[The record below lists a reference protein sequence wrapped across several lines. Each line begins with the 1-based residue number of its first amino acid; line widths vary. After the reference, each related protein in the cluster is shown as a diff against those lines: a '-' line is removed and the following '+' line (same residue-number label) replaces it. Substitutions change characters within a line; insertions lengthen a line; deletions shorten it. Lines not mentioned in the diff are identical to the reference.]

1 METAIEAWTTQH
13 YGMDS
18 PATRFAGDDRY
29 DTSARVV
36 GTAVSNNWV
45 DLDTIGIATG
55 LDFPDALGGGA
66 ALGSYGSPLL
76 LTRPTTLPPDIAEA
90 LTYHQHATGRIDIF
104 GGTGVVSDGVRSSIE
119 GLMP

>member
-1 METAIEAWTTQH
+1 VL
-13 YGMDS
+13 Y
-18 PATRFAGDDRY
+18 
-29 DTSARVV
+29 
-36 GTAVSNNWV
+36 TAVSNHWV

-76 LTRPTTLPPDIAEA
+76 LTRPTALPPSVSEA
-90 LTYHQHATGRIDIF
+90 LTYYQYETGRIDIF
-104 GGTGVVSDGVRSSIE
+104 GGTGVVSDGVRTTIS